1 MNETDIATKLRQLEN
16 EVYMAEL
23 EYDSYR
29 DAENIILSRLSR
41 EMTATAGEE
50 EYYFILEQKNKAIT
64 EMKNVLEEF
73 KASL

>member
-1 MNETDIATKLRQLEN
+1 MNESEKSMLRKLEN

-50 EYYFILEQKNKAIT
+50 EYYFILEEKNKTIT
-64 EMKNVLEEF
+64 VAKKVLAEF
-73 KASL
+73 KATL